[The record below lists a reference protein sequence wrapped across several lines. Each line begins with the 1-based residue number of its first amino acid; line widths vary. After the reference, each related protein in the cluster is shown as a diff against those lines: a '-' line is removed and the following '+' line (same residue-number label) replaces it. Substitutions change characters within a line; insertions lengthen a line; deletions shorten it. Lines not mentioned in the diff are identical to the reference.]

1 MPNFAGALKGEIQRL
16 ARKEVRASV
25 TPLKKLVAA
34 LRRRVAQQKRQMA
47 ELERTA
53 KRSMKTGRAAVEG
66 PEIQGSQIRFSPQW
80 VKKHRR
86 KLNMSRRVYANLVGV
101 SAQTIFGWETGRA
114 RPRRGAL
121 ESWRR
126 IRSMGKRELKGM
138 TKAESDG
145 RRGRAAKRGRK
156 AKRGRPAGGRKRG
169 RPAAG
174 RKRGRAAAGRKR
186 GRPAAGRKRRVAA
199 RGAGRRSG
207 IRRAAKKK

>member
-34 LRRRVAQQKRQMA
+34 LRRRVAQQKRQMV

-53 KRSMKTGRAAVEG
+53 KRSMKSGRGAVEA
-66 PEIQGSQIRFSPQW
+66 PEREGSQIRFSPQW
-80 VKKHRR
+80 VKKHRK
-86 KLNMSRRVYANLVGV
+86 KLNMSRRLYANLVGV

-114 RPRRGAL
+114 RPRRVAL

-145 RRGRAAKRGRK
+145 RRGKAAKRGRK
-156 AKRGRPAGGRKRG
+156 AKRGRPA
-169 RPAAG
+169 AG
-174 RKRGRAAAGRKR
+174 RKRG
-186 GRPAAGRKRRVAA
+186 VAA
-199 RGAGRRSG
+199 RGAARRSG
-207 IRRAAKKK
+207 MRRAAKKK

>member
-25 TPLKKLVAA
+25 TPLRKLVAT

-53 KRSMKTGRAAVEG
+53 KRAAKHGRAAAEA
-66 PEIQGSQIRFSPQW
+66 PERQDSQIRFSPKW
-80 VKKHRR
+80 VQKHRK

-138 TKAESDG
+138 TKGASAG
-145 RRGRAAKRGRK
+145 RRGGAGKRGTTAKRGRK
-156 AKRGRPAGGRKRG
+156 AKRGRVAVGRKRATV
-169 RPAAG
+169 R
-174 RKRGRAAAGRKR
+174 RR
-186 GRPAAGRKRRVAA
+186 GRPAAGRKRR
-199 RGAGRRSG
+199 
-207 IRRAAKKK
+207 AAKKK

>member
-34 LRRRVAQQKRQMA
+34 LRRRVAQQKRQMV

-53 KRSMKTGRAAVEG
+53 KRSMKSGRGAVEA
-66 PEIQGSQIRFSPQW
+66 PEREGSQIRFSPQW
-80 VKKHRR
+80 VKKHRK
-86 KLNMSRRVYANLVGV
+86 KLNMSRRLYANLVGV

-114 RPRRGAL
+114 RPRRVAL

-145 RRGRAAKRGRK
+145 RRGKAAKRGRK
-156 AKRGRPAGGRKRG
+156 AKRGRPA
-169 RPAAG
+169 
-174 RKRGRAAAGRKR
+174 
-186 GRPAAGRKRRVAA
+186 AGRKRRVVARRRTRPAASRKRGVAA
-199 RGAGRRSG
+199 RGAARRSG
-207 IRRAAKKK
+207 MRRAAKKK

>member
-25 TPLKKLVAA
+25 TPLRKLVAV

-53 KRSMKTGRAAVEG
+53 KRAVKHGRAAAEA
-66 PEIQGSQIRFSPQW
+66 PETQDSQIRFSPKW
-80 VKKHRR
+80 VQKHRK
-86 KLNMSRRVYANLVGV
+86 KLKMSRRVYANLVGV

-126 IRSMGKRELKGM
+126 IRSMGKRELRGM
-138 TKAESDG
+138 TKGESDG
-145 RRGRAAKRGRK
+145 RRGRVAKRGTAAKRGRT
-156 AKRGRPAGGRKRG
+156 A
-169 RPAAG
+169 
-174 RKRGRAAAGRKR
+174 KRGRAAVRRR
-186 GRPAAGRKRRVAA
+186 GRPAAGRKRRVVA
-199 RGAGRRSG
+199 RGARRRSG
-207 IRRAAKKK
+207 MHRAAKKK